1 MGKTGRSLYNSVYF
15 ITAICFVLAIIINFI
30 YFASISSQNKDED
43 NIFHTCKRCTLHRD
57 VSKERHPSS
66 EEEAGTSQHQAVV
79 NSKAPKLKDSEE
91 TQAQNEEDWIDVES
105 QSDRRHVYVAVN
117 GIKVYDIDELN
128 DRWRGLHV
136 IVLNQ
141 YTGALMASN
150 VFDFYGGAE
159 NPDIVRFLS
168 FLRRGRIVVFLVKD
182 EGSHGFKAIGRNAVR
197 SFGCRLVH
205 QVGFRDNWVCIGRRN
220 NKWVTENIE
229 KYTGGDRWPHPV
241 RARVS
246 LKLEKKS
253 DVELCYGENKEAS
266 KRRLFCET
274 YEGYENVCE
283 CNNDKDLY
291 KKPPGLVNNNVAE
304 FPVVIIASKRP
315 RYLFRMLRK
324 LLSVAGADPSMITVF
339 VDGFYN
345 ETNAVADLFGLK
357 VVVNDIQCAKNCRIQ
372 QHYKKSL
379 SKTFND
385 FPHAKCAIILEE
397 DLEVSEDI
405 FDYFSQT
412 YPLLESDKTIYCISA
427 WNDQGYQHSVHDP
440 SLLYRVETMPGLG
453 W

>member
-1 MGKTGRSLYNSVYF
+1 MGKRGRSLYNLIYLV
-15 ITAICFVLAIIINFI
+15 TAICFGLAIIINYI
-30 YFASISSQNKDED
+30 YFTSISSQNIDED
-43 NIFHTCKRCTLHRD
+43 NIFHSCKRCTLHRD
-57 VSKERHPSS
+57 LSKEKHPSS
-66 EEEAGTSQHQAVV
+66 AGTSYQTLTKR
-79 NSKAPKLKDSEE
+79 KAPKLRDSEDN
-91 TQAQNEEDWIDVES
+91 QVQSEEDWIDVEA
-105 QSDRRHVYVAVN
+105 QSDRIHVYVAVN
-117 GIKVYDIDELN
+117 GIKVYDINELH

-159 NPDIVRFLS
+159 NSDIVRFLS
-168 FLRRGRIVVFLVKD
+168 LLRQGRIVVFLVKD
-182 EGSHGFKAIGRNAVR
+182 EGSHGFKVIGRNAVK
-197 SFGCRLVH
+197 SFGSKLVH
-205 QVGFRDNWVCIGRRN
+205 QVGFRDNWACIGRKN
-220 NKWVTENIE
+220 NRWVTEDMV
-229 KYTGGDRWPHPV
+229 KYTGGDRWPHAA

-246 LKLEKKS
+246 LKLERKS
-253 DVELCYGENKEAS
+253 KDVEMCYGEGES

-283 CNNDKDLY
+283 CNNDENLY
-291 KKPPGLVNNNVAE
+291 KKPPGLVNNNVAD

-324 LLSVAGADPSMITVF
+324 LLSVAGADPNMITVF

-345 ETNAVADLFGLK
+345 ETKAVADLFGLK
-357 VVVNDIQCAKNCRIQ
+357 VVVNEIKCTQNCRIQ

-379 SKTFND
+379 SRTFND

-397 DLEVSEDI
+397 DLEVSDDI

-412 YPLLESDKTIYCISA
+412 YPLLEEDQSIYCISA